1 MNTYYLSEGLYPQ
14 SFSNGTYSSPT
25 SNTSSPATGA
35 AGTGVGIMPSAV
47 GGVGSAALAQQ
58 QMLQHVHAQ
67 AAAQHQ
73 AAVHAQMAAAAASSS
88 SSSNAAPPQ
97 PQQQQAAAPPLT
109 GPLVHPHQDLNDFLE
124 SFWTRQMDGV
134 ERETPDFKTYNL
146 PLARIKKVMKSD
158 EEVKMIS
165 AEGEWAGTR
174 RHSWRSRD
182 ETNKRS
188 HPTPAPIM
196 FSKAC
201 EIFISELTCR
211 AWLVA
216 EGHKRRTLQKSDV
229 AAAIAFSDVFDFLID
244 IVPRDGEEAA
254 AGAAPAAPAE
264 AAADGEA
271 APQGAGDEW
280 APDAEYA
287 DDAGGEVYDYDDG
300 EGRDGE
306 ALYSEYVQGE
316 GEAFG

>member
-73 AAVHAQMAAAAASSS
+73 AAVHHAQMQAAAASSS
-88 SSSNAAPPQ
+88 AAAAPPQ
-97 PQQQQAAAPPLT
+97 SAAAASAPPLT

-165 AEGEWAGTR
+165 AE
-174 RHSWRSRD
+174 
-182 ETNKRS
+182 
-188 HPTPAPIM
+188 APIM

-271 APQGAGDEW
+271 APQGGAGDEW

-287 DDAGGEVYDYDDG
+287 DDAGGDVYDYDDG

>member
-25 SNTSSPATGA
+25 SNTSSPATGS
-35 AGTGVGIMPSAV
+35 VGIMPSAV

-58 QMLQHVHAQ
+58 HMLQHVHAQ
-67 AAAQHQ
+67 A
-73 AAVHAQMAAAAASSS
+73 HAQAQAAAAAQV
-88 SSSNAAPPQ
+88 AAPP
-97 PQQQQAAAPPLT
+97 PAPLT

-165 AEGEWAGTR
+165 AE
-174 RHSWRSRD
+174 
-182 ETNKRS
+182 
-188 HPTPAPIM
+188 APIM

-254 AGAAPAAPAE
+254 AAAPAAPAE
-264 AAADGEA
+264 AAAEGEA
-271 APQGAGDEW
+271 APAGDEW
-280 APDAEYA
+280 AADADGYA
-287 DDAGGEVYDYDDG
+287 EDAGADVYDYDDG
-300 EGRDGE
+300 EARDGE

>member
-1 MNTYYLSEGLYPQ
+1 
-14 SFSNGTYSSPT
+14 
-25 SNTSSPATGA
+25 
-35 AGTGVGIMPSAV
+35 
-47 GGVGSAALAQQ
+47 
-58 QMLQHVHAQ
+58 MLQHVHAQ

-73 AAVHAQMAAAAASSS
+73 AAVHAQQLQAA
-88 SSSNAAPPQ
+88 NAAPP
-97 PQQQQAAAPPLT
+97 PQQAAAAPLT

-165 AEGEWAGTR
+165 AE
-174 RHSWRSRD
+174 
-182 ETNKRS
+182 
-188 HPTPAPIM
+188 APIM

-254 AGAAPAAPAE
+254 GGGSAPAAPAE
-264 AAADGEA
+264 A
-271 APQGAGDEW
+271 
-280 APDAEYA
+280 YA
-287 DDAGGEVYDYDDG
+287 DDAGGDVYDYDDG